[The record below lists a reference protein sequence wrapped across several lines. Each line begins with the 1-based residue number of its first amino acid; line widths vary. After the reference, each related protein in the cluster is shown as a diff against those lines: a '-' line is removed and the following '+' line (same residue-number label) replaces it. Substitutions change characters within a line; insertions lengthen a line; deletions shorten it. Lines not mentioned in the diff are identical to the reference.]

1 MTQPSREEL
10 LRVQH
15 LIETHISVPEYMAI
29 DSLVEIAK
37 RGAEAR
43 VTRDELAAAEA
54 MLDRIV
60 KSTR

>member
-10 LRVQH
+10 LRVQR
-15 LIETHISVPEYMAI
+15 LIDTHISVPEYMAI
-29 DSLVEIAK
+29 DSLIEIAK

-54 MLDRIV
+54 MLGRIV
-60 KSTR
+60 GQPR